1 MSTVH
6 APVSFS
12 VIFVPIAKAGGDGG
26 RRNRGLRSG
35 KGLDLK
41 IAGFHTWRDRIA
53 TPTVFSAMGMVFL
66 LAVVG
71 LSSLMVWQNYRAA
84 LSAGEARAVSSAHVV
99 AANMEWMIE
108 ASDQALRR
116 IDAVF
121 ADKPIQSSQD
131 TISDIDQAVGDL
143 PAGFQY
149 SVYDESGRLRLSNIP
164 NATGINVSDRGYF
177 KDARRAVETVIS
189 PQLQERVSKEQVF
202 IVARQIRRG
211 GLFAGVATIAVP
223 VSKLVDFWSS
233 MGLGPH
239 SSIGVVG
246 NDGWLVAR
254 YPSVAK
260 SVDLGGTPMFD
271 PPLVSMQ
278 SGFYHSEV
286 SPVDGRARVVG
297 FWRVN
302 KWPLIAITGIER
314 EETLEVFWTSL
325 RSQLIFGLPMV
336 IVLLIEGVSIA
347 ALLRAHMA
355 RNRDLEQALERN
367 NFLFREIHHRVK
379 NNLQA
384 VSALVRLQPIPEQ
397 SRKEMVHRISAMI
410 AVHEQIYQSDQF
422 DRVEAAPYLSR
433 VISEIAK
440 AYNRD
445 VEIVER
451 LERLFVDRDQAL
463 PIGLIVNEVVS
474 NAFKYAFLDR
484 EGGCLTVELTSRDNH
499 ATLSIR
505 DDGPGFDPADASKG
519 MGSKLI
525 AGFVAQLGGKYT
537 IVNDHGT
544 VFSMTIPLE

>member
-1 MSTVH
+1 MKT
-6 APVSFS
+6 ASFQ
-12 VIFVPIAKAGGDGG
+12 
-26 RRNRGLRSG
+26 
-35 KGLDLK
+35 
-41 IAGFHTWRDRIA
+41 TWRDRIA
-53 TPTVFSAMGMVFL
+53 TPTAFAVMGLVFL

-71 LSSLMVWQNYRAA
+71 LSALMVWQNYRAA
-84 LSAGEARAVSSAHVV
+84 LNAGEARAVSSAHVV

-131 TISDIDQAVGDL
+131 TISDIAQAVGDL

-149 SVYDESGRLRLSNIP
+149 SVYDETGRLRLSNIP
-164 NATGINVSDRGYF
+164 NAPSINVSDRGYF
-177 KDARRAVETVIS
+177 QAVRKVNETVIS
-189 PQLQERVSKEQVF
+189 PQLEERVSKEEVF
-202 IVARQIRRG
+202 VIARQISQNGQFR
-211 GLFAGVATIAVP
+211 GVATIAVP
-223 VSKLVDFWSS
+223 VSTLVDFWST
-233 MGLGPH
+233 MGLGPY
-239 SSIGVVG
+239 SSIGVIG
-246 NDGWLVAR
+246 DDGWLGAR
-254 YPSVAK
+254 YPGVPK
-260 SVDLGGTPMFD
+260 TFTLGDTPLFAA
-271 PPLVSMQ
+271 PLKGQQ
-278 SGFYHSEV
+278 SGFYHSGI
-286 SPVDGRARVVG
+286 SPVDGMARVVG

-302 KWPLIAITGIER
+302 KWPLIAVTGIER
-314 EETLEVFWTSL
+314 SETLAVFWTTL
-325 RSQLIFGLPMV
+325 RSQLIFGLPMI

-355 RNRDLEQALERN
+355 RNRDLERALERN

-397 SRKEMVHRISAMI
+397 ARKEMVHRISAMI

-433 VISEIAK
+433 VVAEIAK

-445 VEIVER
+445 VEIESQ
-451 LERLFVDRDQAL
+451 LDGLFVDRDQAL

-474 NAFKYAFLDR
+474 NSD
-484 EGGCLTVELTSRDNH
+484 DH

-505 DDGPGFDPADASKG
+505 DDGPGFDAADATKG

-537 IVNDHGT
+537 IENDHGT
-544 VFSMTIPLE
+544 VFSMTIPLH